1 MQPDA
6 DPQENLAEAGR
17 YGRLSAARQ
26 RALVV
31 AAMGLPY
38 WILRQGREFVLFVE
52 PQSVEPVLSELAR
65 FEAESATESLEKASG
80 ESPSSPVSLFVA
92 AWLLILFWCLQNMMP
107 ESWVQSGAAVSDLM
121 MDQGQWW
128 RAVTALTLH
137 ADSAH
142 WIANVG
148 VGLLFAFFV
157 VRQMGAG
164 LGWLAIVLSGA
175 FGNALNAWFYSA
187 QRHVSIGAS
196 TAVFGALGL
205 LTGCELARRVLQ
217 RAGQNRR
224 QLILPMGAGLALLA
238 YLGAASE
245 DKQVDFMAHFWGW
258 LVGLLVGAVFS
269 ASSAGT
275 KIPRVWQAVAAVGGP
290 VLIGWAWLRALL

>member
-1 MQPDA
+1 MEPDA
-6 DPQENLAEAGR
+6 DLQENLAEAGR

-38 WILRQGREFVLFVE
+38 WILRRGGEFVLFVE
-52 PQSVEPVLSELAR
+52 PRSVEPVLSELAR
-65 FEAESATESLEKASG
+65 FEAESAAESLEEASG
-80 ESPSSPVSLFVA
+80 ESPSSPVSLFFA
-92 AWLLILFWCLQNMMP
+92 AWLLIFFWCLQNMMP
-107 ESWVQSGAAVSDLM
+107 ESWVQRGAAVSDLM
-121 MDQGQWW
+121 IDQGQWW
-128 RAVTALTLH
+128 RGVTALTLH

-142 WIANVG
+142 WIANLG

-205 LTGCELARRVLQ
+205 LTGCEFARRVLQ
-217 RAGQNRR
+217 RAVQNRR
-224 QLILPMGAGLALLA
+224 RLILPMGAGLALLA

-245 DKQVDFMAHFWGW
+245 ERQVDFMAHFWGW

-275 KIPRVWQAVAAVGGP
+275 KSPRGWQAVAAVGGP
-290 VLIGWAWLRALL
+290 VLIGLAWLRALR